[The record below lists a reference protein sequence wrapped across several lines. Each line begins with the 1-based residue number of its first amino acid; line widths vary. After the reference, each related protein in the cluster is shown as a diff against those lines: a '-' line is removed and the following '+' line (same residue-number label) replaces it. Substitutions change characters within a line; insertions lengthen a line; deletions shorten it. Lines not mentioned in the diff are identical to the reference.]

1 MSAYIYK
8 LISPR
13 KFTWMKVQV
22 DSNTTA
28 IHKVYHM
35 QFWYKPYADMEDD
48 KKLQKKLSREEAKT
62 KELFEGVDVEYAI
75 TTYEGSISKP
85 FTHGDF
91 FGCWQVVAW
100 KKLKNI
106 EGEIASYPASTN
118 RILFND
124 ESFSNVWHKAVL
136 ADKED
141 IYDHLTSPG
150 IKVLEQRY

>member
-8 LISPR
+8 LIKPS
-13 KFTWMKVQV
+13 KSDWMRVQV
-22 DSNTTA
+22 DNDTT
-28 IHKVYHM
+28 IVCKVYHM
-35 QFWYKPYADMEDD
+35 KFWYKPYAGMEDD

-62 KELFEGVDVEYAI
+62 KKLFEGVDVEYAI
-75 TTYEGSISKP
+75 TTYEGDISKP
-85 FTHGDF
+85 FIHGDF
-91 FGCWQVVAW
+91 FGCWQVVSW
-100 KKLKNI
+100 KKIKRYSDSVI
-106 EGEIASYPASTN
+106 VEHVSGTN

-150 IKVLEQRY
+150 MKVLA

>member
-8 LISPR
+8 LIKPTKSV
-13 KFTWMKVQV
+13 WMKIQV
-22 DSNTTA
+22 DSDTT
-28 IHKVYHM
+28 IVSNVYHM
-35 QFWYKPYADMEDD
+35 KFWYKPYAGMEED

-62 KELFEGVDVEYAI
+62 KELFKDVDVEYAI
-75 TTYEGSISKP
+75 TTYEGDISKP
-85 FTHGDF
+85 FIHGDF

-106 EGEIASYPASTN
+106 EGDITNYPAGTN

-124 ESFSNVWHKAVL
+124 ESFSNVWCKAVL

-150 IKVLEQRY
+150 MKVLV

>member
-8 LISPR
+8 LIKPS
-13 KFTWMKVQV
+13 KSVWMKIQV
-22 DSNTTA
+22 DKDTSIVRN
-28 IHKVYHM
+28 VYHM
-35 QFWYKPYADMEDD
+35 KFWYKPYEDMEED

-62 KELFEGVDVEYAI
+62 KKLFEGVDVEYAI
-75 TTYEGSISKP
+75 TTYEGDISKP

-100 KKLKNI
+100 KKVKRI
-106 EGEIASYPASTN
+106 HEGDIINYPAGTN

-124 ESFSNVWHKAVL
+124 ESLSNVWCKAVL

-141 IYDHLTSPG
+141 IYDQLTSPG
-150 IKVLEQRY
+150 NKVLA

>member
-8 LISPR
+8 LTNPR
-13 KFTWMKVQV
+13 KFSWMRVQA
-22 DSNTTA
+22 DNDTTS
-28 IHKVYHM
+28 IRKVYHM
-35 QFWYKPYADMEDD
+35 QFWYKPYAGMEDD
-48 KKLQKKLSREEAKT
+48 KKLQNKLSREEAKT
-62 KELFEGVDVEYAI
+62 KELFKDVDVEYAI
-75 TTYEGSISKP
+75 TTYEGDISKP
-85 FTHGDF
+85 FIHGDF

-106 EGEIASYPASTN
+106 EGDITNYPAGTN

-124 ESFSNVWHKAVL
+124 ERFSNVWCKAVL

-150 IKVLEQRY
+150 MKVLA

>member
-8 LISPR
+8 LIKPS
-13 KFTWMKVQV
+13 KSVWMKIQV
-22 DSNTTA
+22 DSDTT
-28 IHKVYHM
+28 IVRNVYHM
-35 QFWYKPYADMEDD
+35 KFWYKPYADMEEDE
-48 KKLQKKLSREEAKT
+48 KLQKKLSREEAKT
-62 KELFEGVDVEYAI
+62 KELFKDVDVEYAI
-75 TTYEGSISKP
+75 TTYEGDISKP
-85 FTHGDF
+85 FIHGDF

-106 EGEIASYPASTN
+106 EGEITDYPAGTN

-150 IKVLEQRY
+150 MEVLV

>member
-8 LISPR
+8 LIKPTKSV
-13 KFTWMKVQV
+13 WMKIQV
-22 DSNTTA
+22 DSDTT
-28 IHKVYHM
+28 IVRNVYHM
-35 QFWYKPYADMEDD
+35 KFWYKPYAGMEED

-62 KELFEGVDVEYAI
+62 KELFKDVDVEYAI
-75 TTYEGSISKP
+75 TTYEGDISKP
-85 FTHGDF
+85 FIHGDF

-100 KKLKNI
+100 KKIKRIDGDVVELPY
-106 EGEIASYPASTN
+106 GTN

-124 ESFSNVWHKAVL
+124 ESFSNVWCKAVL

-150 IKVLEQRY
+150 MRVLV

>member
-8 LISPR
+8 LIKPTKSI
-13 KFTWMKVQV
+13 WMKIQV
-22 DSNTTA
+22 DKDTT
-28 IHKVYHM
+28 IVRNVYHM
-35 QFWYKPYADMEDD
+35 KFWYKPYAGMEEDE
-48 KKLQKKLSREEAKT
+48 KLQKKLSREEAKT
-62 KELFEGVDVEYAI
+62 KKLFEDVDVEYAI
-75 TTYEGSISKP
+75 TTYEGDISKP
-85 FTHGDF
+85 FIHGDF

-106 EGEIASYPASTN
+106 EGDIISYPANTN

-141 IYDHLTSPG
+141 IYDQLTSPG
-150 IKVLEQRY
+150 NKVLA

>member
-1 MSAYIYK
+1 
-8 LISPR
+8 
-13 KFTWMKVQV
+13 MKIQV
-22 DSNTTA
+22 DNDTTIVSN
-28 IHKVYHM
+28 VYHM
-35 QFWYKPYADMEDD
+35 KFWYKPYAGMEDD

-62 KELFEGVDVEYAI
+62 KKLFEGVDVEYAI
-75 TTYEGSISKP
+75 TTYEGDISKP
-85 FTHGDF
+85 FIHGDF

-100 KKLKNI
+100 KKLENI
-106 EGEIASYPASTN
+106 EGEITSYPINTN

-150 IKVLEQRY
+150 EAVLSR

>member
-8 LISPR
+8 LKNPR
-13 KFTWMKVQV
+13 KFSWMRVQV
-22 DSNTTA
+22 DNDTTS
-28 IHKVYHM
+28 IRKVYHM
-35 QFWYKPYADMEDD
+35 QFWYKPYAGMEDD
-48 KKLQKKLSREEAKT
+48 KKLQNKLSREEAKT
-62 KELFEGVDVEYAI
+62 KELFKDVDVEYAI
-75 TTYEGSISKP
+75 TTYEGDISKP
-85 FTHGDF
+85 FSHGDF

-106 EGEIASYPASTN
+106 EGDIAGYPAGTN

-141 IYDHLTSPG
+141 IYDQLTSPG
-150 IKVLEQRY
+150 TMVLEQKY

>member
-8 LISPR
+8 LVNPK
-13 KFTWMKVQV
+13 KFTWMRVQV
-22 DSNTTA
+22 DNDTTA

-62 KELFEGVDVEYAI
+62 KDLFKDVDVEYAI

-85 FTHGDF
+85 FSHGDF
-91 FGCWQVVAW
+91 FGCWQVVSW
-100 KKLKNI
+100 KRLKR
-106 EGEIASYPASTN
+106 IAGDSDIISYPAGTN

-136 ADKED
+136 ATKED
-141 IYDHLTSPG
+141 VVEEVTSCA
-150 IKVLEQRY
+150 

>member
-8 LISPR
+8 LTSPK
-13 KFTWMKVQV
+13 KFTWMRVQK
-22 DSNTTA
+22 DKDTTA

-35 QFWYKPYADMEDD
+35 KFWYKPYEDMEED
-48 KKLQKKLSREEAKT
+48 KRIQKKLSREEAQT
-62 KELFEGVDVEYAI
+62 KKHFEGMDVEYAI
-75 TTYEGSISKP
+75 TTYKGGISKP

-100 KKLKNI
+100 KKVKRI
-106 EGEIASYPASTN
+106 YEGDIINYPAGTN

-124 ESFSNVWHKAVL
+124 ESLSNVWCKAVL

-150 IKVLEQRY
+150 IEVLA

>member
-8 LISPR
+8 LTSPE
-13 KFTWMKVQV
+13 KFTWMRVQK
-22 DSNTTA
+22 DKDTTS

-35 QFWYKPYADMEDD
+35 KFWYKPYEGMEED
-48 KKLQKKLSREEAKT
+48 KKIQKKLSREEAQT
-62 KELFEGVDVEYAI
+62 KKHFEGMDVEYAI
-75 TTYEGSISKP
+75 TTYEGGISKP

-100 KKLKNI
+100 KKVKRI
-106 EGEIASYPASTN
+106 YEGDIINYPAGTN

-124 ESFSNVWHKAVL
+124 ESLSNVWCKAVL

-150 IKVLEQRY
+150 MKVLA

>member
-1 MSAYIYK
+1 
-8 LISPR
+8 
-13 KFTWMKVQV
+13 MKVQV
-22 DSNTTA
+22 DHDATA

-35 QFWYKPYADMEDD
+35 QFWYKPYAGMEDD
-48 KKLQKKLSREEAKT
+48 KKLQKKLSREEART
-62 KELFEGVDVEYAI
+62 KKLFEDVDVEYAI

-85 FTHGDF
+85 FSHGDF

-106 EGEIASYPASTN
+106 EGEIISYPANTN

-141 IYDHLTSPG
+141 IYDYATSPG
-150 IKVLEQRY
+150 VKVLW